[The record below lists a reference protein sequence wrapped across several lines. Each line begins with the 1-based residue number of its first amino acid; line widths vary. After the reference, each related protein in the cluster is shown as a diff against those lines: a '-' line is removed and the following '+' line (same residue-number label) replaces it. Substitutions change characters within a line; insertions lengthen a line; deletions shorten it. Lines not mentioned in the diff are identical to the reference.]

1 MNDAPERIWLQDDGD
16 YSKARLALSD
26 LTWCEDQINDAD
38 TEYRRAD
45 LAVTDAEIMA
55 HPKVKALVEI
65 LQLGVDLIDGNAVGA
80 EWKKQSRQFIGRGKV
95 ALRNLKGE

>member
-1 MNDAPERIWLQDDGD
+1 MSDAPERIWLQDDGD

-45 LAVTDAEIMA
+45 LPPTDAA
-55 HPKVKALVEI
+55 RVDSLVEENTRLRGLLRAALTGRVENDLEWQI
-65 LQLGVDLIDGNAVGA
+65 DARAAVD
-80 EWKKQSRQFIGRGKV
+80 EGK
-95 ALRNLKGE
+95 